1 MPGAPACCCIHR
13 PAISTCTLP
22 ECICSCGAAGMP
34 NLAHYQL
41 WDGLE
46 AAQPSAGALPCTQR
60 MSTDLDRRQHR
71 RLQLRM
77 RALLELPQSTRRG
90 TPPCQGARPE
100 QVPSAYQVLG
110 LRSGEKA
117 EARAS

>member
-1 MPGAPACCCIHR
+1 
-13 PAISTCTLP
+13 
-22 ECICSCGAAGMP
+22 
-34 NLAHYQL
+34 
-41 WDGLE
+41 
-46 AAQPSAGALPCTQR
+46 
-60 MSTDLDRRQHR
+60 MSTDPDRRQHR

-90 TPPCQGARPE
+90 TSPCQGARPG

-110 LRSGEKA
+110 LHSGEKA